1 MSTDMQFEFVQQII
15 GHSLLVQNLTPVD
28 EMLSKIQFNP
38 SPMGYKRFFKC
49 LSNLSLCSKIIENCH
64 FVQIFTPVVVNMLSK
79 IQSSPSPEGYGR
91 FSNV

>member
-38 SPMGYKRFFKC
+38 SPMGYERFFKC
-49 LSNLSLCSKIIENCH
+49 L
-64 FVQIFTPVVVNMLSK
+64 
-79 IQSSPSPEGYGR
+79 
-91 FSNV
+91 